1 MHPLWA
7 LLQAIVPPYCFS
19 HFCHQAIMGDLGKH
33 GTMIDTGHP
42 GLEAVSVVVGSS
54 GLHCLERTKGQESEN

>member
-1 MHPLWA
+1 
-7 LLQAIVPPYCFS
+7 
-19 HFCHQAIMGDLGKH
+19 MGDLGKH